1 MQMVILAGGLATRLG
16 PLAAEHPKSML
27 LIEGKPFLQYQ
38 IELLRQNNITDILL
52 CIGHLG
58 HVIETYFGDGKR
70 FGLNIRYSKESGKL
84 LGTGGG
90 LRKALPLLDESFFV
104 MYGDSYLMLDY
115 ARIENEFLNDPECGL
130 MVAYRNE
137 NRYDRSNL
145 VIENGRVVEYGPGN
159 HLEKHY
165 IDEGISILRKE
176 FFEPFQENEVFGLPA
191 VFQKLIAARKLRA
204 METNQRFYEIGSLSG
219 IEEFRN
225 WIKTK
230 S

>member
-1 MQMVILAGGLATRLG
+1 MQMVILAGGLAARLG

-38 IELLRQNNITDILL
+38 IEILRQNNITDIIL

-58 HVIETYFGDGKR
+58 HVIEAYFGEGKR
-70 FGLNIRYSKESGKL
+70 FGINIRYSKESGRL

-90 LRKALPLLDESFFV
+90 LKKALPLLEEYFFV

-115 ARIENEFLNDPECGL
+115 GEIEREFLKHPECGL

-145 VIENGRVVEYGPGN
+145 AIEKGRVVEYGPEN

-165 IDEGISILRKE
+165 IDEGISVLRKD
-176 FFEPFQENEVFGLPA
+176 FFESFQAAEVFGLPL
-191 VFQKLIAARKLRA
+191 VFQKLIDAQKLRA
-204 METNQRFYEIGSLSG
+204 METDQRFYEIGSLTG
-219 IEEFRN
+219 VKEFRA
-225 WIKTK
+225 WIKK
-230 S
+230 KG